1 MNSTDL
7 ELHLLNIIPYCPL
20 DVAATRFLVTII
32 MKPAFHSDF
41 KKYWIFNFLVGFL
54 FWLASLEMGE

>member
-41 KKYWIFNFLVGFL
+41 KKILVFLLLDGVFIL
-54 FWLASLEMGE
+54 VSLI